1 MNYRFSEL
9 ARKIAMSLCL
19 VAVVGG
25 FTACH
30 DDYDL
35 DDPGNYPSWL
45 GQSIYDELKSP
56 DASHLTGTFTNYL
69 RLIDDLGYTE
79 TLEKT
84 GSKTVFPANDEA
96 FARFFAKNDWGVT
109 KYEDLSEAQKKLLL
123 YNSML
128 DNAILVEMLS
138 NVPDNSTSVTSGVA
152 MKHQTGVNIIDTITH
167 FYGATQLPRN
177 NEYWTKFYNKG
188 IDLVMDATRPMIVH
202 FTADQLT
209 ANNITTMGENSDFAV
224 VTGTQYDDAA
234 NTAYIFRNRIIN
246 PDVTCKNGYIHQMED
261 VIVPP
266 GNLAEM
272 IRTNG
277 ESNIFSRMLDR
288 FSAPFYS
295 IDVTNNYNDWAL
307 VNGYAVKDSIYEKRY
322 MSSRSKGGSTLTVD
336 PNNKTLSSDELLP
349 YDPGWNQYYPDR
361 ATSSLSDV
369 AAMFVPTDAAMK
381 QYFLPGGSGSFL
393 IDQYGSK
400 ANTEENLMEN
410 IDSIPKNIV
419 QAFISMLMKPQF
431 ISTVPSKFDN
441 VMDDSQDPLGI
452 TLSDLNRTEDGKYD
466 VKIANNGV
474 AYMTNKVF
482 APNRYVAVS
491 APALLS
497 DNMRV
502 MNWGIQDQSVLKLN
516 FYAYLLAMD
525 ANYAFFIPT
534 DQAFD
539 LYYVDPV
546 YLRRSPRVLHFYYR
560 SDRSPNIFCSAF
572 DYDPATGTIGRDST
586 SLSTSEFRSQFID
599 ILNTHTVILNEG
611 ETLGENHYYK
621 TKNGG
626 GIYVSG
632 GTVGSTVASG
642 SQIDGINIAGTQ
654 NAVIPSSKITQVY
667 NQKNGKS
674 YAIDHVIQM
683 PMKSVYATLASESQ
697 FAEFY
702 NLCSEDRVQL
712 GLFAGISNRTSN
724 TQPIAPIRQFTTF
737 IDAGGYHG
745 LDQDVSYFS
754 GYNYTVYAPNNK
766 AMQEAYAKG
775 LPTWDDIKAVAEP
788 WYDDETGE
796 YVADDTQKCDSA
808 KNQVYAMIE
817 TISNFIR
824 YHFQDN
830 SIYAD
835 NKVEGGEFYTAQTDT
850 LGIST
855 KLTVLD
861 GSQGEFQVRDMS
873 GNTVTVSNKD
883 GRIVNKMTRDYVF
896 NNTAVNATQL
906 LSSSFAVVHEIT
918 TALNSNSDNRY
929 DGLWKTAA
937 ARRKL
942 GGHRKAGLERL
953 ARMYSK

>member
-19 VAVVGG
+19 AAVVGG

-45 GQSIYDELKSP
+45 GQSIYDELKKPNP
-56 DASHLTGTFTNYL
+56 DHLTGTFTNYL

-79 TLEKT
+79 TLERT

-96 FARFFAKNDWGVT
+96 FARFFANNSWGVS

-138 NVPDNSTSVTSGVA
+138 NVPDDQTNISSGIA

-177 NEYWTKFYNKG
+177 NSYWEKFYNRG
-188 IDLVMDATRPMIVH
+188 IDLVMDATRPMMVH
-202 FTADQLT
+202 FTAEQLT
-209 ANNITTMGENSDFAV
+209 ANNITTMGANSDFAV
-224 VTGTQYDDAA
+224 VTGTEYDDQA

-261 VIVPP
+261 LIVPP

-272 IRTNG
+272 LRTNG

-288 FSAPFYS
+288 FSAPFYNVQ
-295 IDVTNNYNDWAL
+295 VTNNYNDWAL
-307 VNGYAVKDSIYEKRY
+307 VNGYALKDSVLEKRY
-322 MSSRSKGGSTLTVD
+322 FSSRSQGGTSLTTD
-336 PNNKTLSSDELLP
+336 PDGKTLSSDELLP
-349 YDPGWNQYYPDR
+349 FDPGWNQYYPDR
-361 ATSSLSDV
+361 TNSLSDV

-381 QYFLPGGSGSFL
+381 QYFLPGGSGAFL
-393 IDQYGSK
+393 IDQYGAK
-400 ANTEENLMEN
+400 PNNEENLMEN

-419 QAFISMLMKPQF
+419 QAFVSMLMKPQF
-431 ISTVPSKFDN
+431 LSTVPSKFDN

-452 TLSDLNRTEDGKYD
+452 TLDLNRTEDGKYD

-502 MNWGIQDQSVLKLN
+502 MNWGIQDQSNLNLN

-534 DQAFD
+534 DKAFD
-539 LYYVDPV
+539 AYYVDPV

-560 SDRSPNIFCSAF
+560 KDRSPYIFCSAF
-572 DYDPATGTIGRDST
+572 DYDPSTGTVGRDST
-586 SLSTSEFRSQFID
+586 SVSISNFRSQFID
-599 ILNTHTVILNEG
+599 ILNTHTVILEPG
-611 ETLGENHYYK
+611 EKLGSNHYYK

-632 GTVGSTVASG
+632 GTVGSTVAGG
-642 SQIDGINIAGTQ
+642 SQIDGININGAQST
-654 NAVIPSSKITQVY
+654 VIPSAKITKVY
-667 NQKNGKS
+667 NQKNGQS
-674 YAIDHVIQM
+674 FALDHVVQM
-683 PMKSVYATLASESQ
+683 PMKSVYSTLASTSQ
-697 FAEFY
+697 FSEFY

-754 GYNYTVYAPNNK
+754 GYNYTVYAPDNTAMNK
-766 AMQEAYAKG
+766 AFQQG
-775 LPTWDDIKAVAEP
+775 LPSWDKVREVAAP
-788 WYDDETGE
+788 WLDEETGVYE
-796 YVADDTQKCDSA
+796 ADTTEQCKLAQA
-808 KNQVYAMIE
+808 KVYAMIE
-817 TISNFIR
+817 TISDFIR

-830 SIYAD
+830 SVYAD
-835 NKVEGGEFYTAQTDT
+835 NKVDGGEYYTANTDT

-855 KLTVLD
+855 KLTVLG
-861 GSQGEFQVRDMS
+861 GSNGEFKVRDNR
-873 GNTVTVSNKD
+873 GQEVTVSNRT
-883 GRIVNKMTRDYVF
+883 GHAVNLMTRDYVF
-896 NNTAVNATQL
+896 NNTAANATQL

-918 TALNSNSDNRY
+918 TPLNPNAHSDRY
-929 DGLWKTAA
+929 DGLWSTAA
-937 ARRKL
+937 AKRKL
-942 GGHRKAGLERL
+942 IGHQKLGLKRL
-953 ARMYSK
+953 ARMYRK

>member
-918 TALNSNSDNRY
+918 TALNSNSDNCY

-937 ARRKL
+937 ARSKL

>member
-56 DASHLTGTFTNYL
+56 DTSHLTGTFTNYL

-167 FYGATQLPRN
+167 FYGATQLPHN

-400 ANTEENLMEN
+400 VNTEENLMEN

-654 NAVIPSSKITQVY
+654 NAVIQSSKITQVY

-796 YVADDTQKCDSA
+796 YVADGSPECITAMNK
-808 KNQVYAMIE
+808 VYAMIE

-937 ARRKL
+937 ARSKL

>member
-400 ANTEENLMEN
+400 ANIEENLMEN

-937 ARRKL
+937 ARSKL

>member
-599 ILNTHTVILNEG
+599 ILNTHTVILNDG

-632 GTVGSTVASG
+632 STVGSTVASG

-937 ARRKL
+937 ARSKL

>member
-19 VAVVGG
+19 AVLVGG

-56 DASHLTGTFTNYL
+56 NTSHLTGTFSNYL

-96 FARFFAKNDWGVT
+96 FARFFASNDWGVS
-109 KYEDLSEAQKKLLL
+109 KYEDLSTAQKKLLL

-167 FYGATQLPRN
+167 FYGASELPRN
-177 NEYWTKFYNKG
+177 NEYWKKYYNSG

-202 FTADQLT
+202 FTAEQMT
-209 ANNITTMGENSDFAV
+209 ANNITTMGANSDFAV
-224 VTGTQYDDAA
+224 VTGTEYNDSS

-272 IRTNG
+272 LRTNG

-288 FSAPFYS
+288 FSAPFYTRS
-295 IDVTNNYNDWAL
+295 VTNNYNDWAL
-307 VNGYAVKDSIYEKRY
+307 TNGYTMKDSIFEKRY
-322 MSSRSKGGSTLTVD
+322 FSDRSQGGSALKID
-336 PNNKTLSSDELLP
+336 PNSKTLSSDELLP
-349 YDPGWNQYYPDR
+349 FDPGWNQYYPDR

-381 QYFLPGGSGSFL
+381 EYFLPGGSGSFL
-393 IDQYGSK
+393 IDQFGSK
-400 ANTEENLMEN
+400 PNTEENLMEN
-410 IDSIPKNIV
+410 VDSIPKNIV
-419 QAFISMLMKPQF
+419 QAFVSMLMKPQF
-431 ISTVPSKFDN
+431 VSTVPSKFDN

-452 TLSDLNRTEDGKYD
+452 TLSDLNLTSDGKYD

-502 MNWGIQDQSVLKLN
+502 MNWGIQDQSYLSLN
-516 FYAYLLAMD
+516 YYAYLLAMD

-534 DQAFD
+534 DRAFD

-560 SDRSPNIFCSAF
+560 TDKSPYIFCSAF
-572 DYDPATGTIGRDST
+572 DYDPATGTVGTDST
-586 SLSTSEFRSQFID
+586 NVSISNFRSQFID
-599 ILNTHTVILNEG
+599 ILNTHTVILESG
-611 ETLGENHYYK
+611 ETMGTNHYYK

-632 GTVGSTVASG
+632 ATVGSTVAG
-642 SQIDGINIAGTQ
+642 GAQIDGINIAGSQSTTL
-654 NAVIPSSKITQVY
+654 PTSKITTVY

-674 YAIDHVIQM
+674 FAIDHVLQM
-683 PMKSVYATLASESQ
+683 PMKSVYATLASTSELS
-697 FAEFY
+697 EFY
-702 NLCSEDRVQL
+702 NLCSEDRIQL

-724 TQPIAPIRQFTTF
+724 TQPIAPIRQYTTF

-754 GYNYTVYAPNNK
+754 GYNYTVYSPNNE
-766 AMQEAYAKG
+766 AMQKAYSLG
-775 LPTWDDIKAVAEP
+775 LPSWEDVKKVAEP
-788 WYDDETGE
+788 WYDEETGE
-796 YVADDTQKCDSA
+796 YNTDDTRECAEAQA
-808 KNQVYAMIE
+808 KVFAMIE

-830 SIYAD
+830 SVYAD
-835 NKVEGGEFYTAQTDT
+835 NVVSGGEYYSANTDT
-850 LGIST
+850 LGIAS

-861 GSQGEFQVRDMS
+861 GGNGEFKVRDVS
-873 GNTVTVSNKD
+873 GQEVTVSSKNGSK
-883 GRIVNKMTRDYVF
+883 VNMMTRDYVF
-896 NNTAVNATQL
+896 NNTAANATQL
-906 LSSSFAVVHEIT
+906 LSSSFAVVHEISTPLCVNTSKRYDDLWNT
-918 TALNSNSDNRY
+918 TAA
-929 DGLWKTAA
+929 K
-937 ARRKL
+937 RKL
-942 GGHRKAGLERL
+942 IGHQKAALKRL
-953 ARMYSK
+953 ASMYSK

>member
-322 MSSRSKGGSTLTVD
+322 MSSRSKGGTTLTVD

-937 ARRKL
+937 ARSKL

>member
-209 ANNITTMGENSDFAV
+209 ANNITTMGDNSDFAV

-937 ARRKL
+937 ARSKL

>member
-937 ARRKL
+937 ARSKL